1 MNRKTHSPSRN
12 QIVYGVHPVTET
24 VKAHRRKIFEIL
36 LVQGSSAEK
45 AHKDFILNENI
56 QCRSVTL
63 ADMNSICGPVLHQG
77 IVARVG
83 AFPYVDP
90 SDIEDYLSTGDGVTL
105 ILDEIQDP
113 QNLGGILRS
122 AECFGVKAVLLSK
135 DRSALVTPAV
145 EKASAG
151 ATAHIPVCQVGNLA
165 RAIDQLKNIGFW
177 VYGAHCEDGAN
188 LFEVEIKGKVAFAV
202 GSEGK
207 GVRRLTRE
215 KCDVLV
221 NIPPC
226 GRIQSLSVTSAT
238 SVLLAEVYRRSAF
251 AIT

>member
-1 MNRKTHSPSRN
+1 MNKKTHSAPRN
-12 QIVYGVHPVTET
+12 QVVYGIHPVLET
-24 VKAHRRKIFEIL
+24 VKAGRRKIFEIL
-36 LVQGSSAEK
+36 LVQGSAAEK
-45 AHKDFILNENI
+45 THREFLSNKNL

-63 ADMNSICGPVLHQG
+63 SDMNSICGPVLHQG

-83 AFPYVDP
+83 AFPYVDQT
-90 SDIEDYLSTGDGVTL
+90 DIEDLLSTGDGL
-105 ILDEIQDP
+105 ALMLDEIQDP

-122 AECFGVKAVLLSK
+122 AECFGVKAVFLSK

-151 ATAHIPVCQVGNLA
+151 ASAHIPVCQVGNLA
-165 RAIDQLKNIGFW
+165 RAIDQLKAVGFW
-177 VYGAHCEDGAN
+177 IYGAHCEDGAN
-188 LFEVEIKGKVAFAV
+188 LYEVEIQGKVAFAV

-221 NIPPC
+221 NIPTC
-226 GRIQSLSVTSAT
+226 GRIQSLNVTSAT
-238 SVLLAEVYRRSAF
+238 SVLLAEIYRRSAF
-251 AIT
+251 ATT